1 MPVRCYHEASVSQS
15 TCMPLRYSG
24 SISDLTVGG
33 VYLLEFSVAYQLV
46 SSYIDTGV
54 TRLVI
59 EIQT

>member
-1 MPVRCYHEASVSQS
+1 
-15 TCMPLRYSG
+15 MPLRYSG
-24 SISDLTVGG
+24 NISDLTVGG
-33 VYLLEFSVAYQLV
+33 VCLLEISVAYQLV

>member
-1 MPVRCYHEASVSQS
+1 
-15 TCMPLRYSG
+15 MPLRYSG